1 MFPARST
8 RYAAVTST
16 PTATGRRGGPGKRGG
31 SGGPGLT
38 DSNSLTIQTVETFG
52 EALPGDKHPRPPPT
66 AADRLGFVGN
76 DCSCGPRMKPP
87 ATHPRDCLRYGRP
100 NWVRGL
106 SHGGRVAGWGLLL
119 GAAATVAAAA
129 TQPGIADLVCRAGA
143 TAGGAC
149 LLFGAWR
156 LSKSDP
162 AGSTPASD
170 ASVRWTLRILLA
182 AGVAGA
188 AFHLAK
194 ATALVAPD
202 AFPALVVIAGAA
214 DVAGRSMLLVFLRR
228 VAARVPDGAL
238 AQRLLRILPPY
249 AIAAVAASTTGA
261 LASGPIASRLGLAA
275 AIASA
280 LATLAVVYHLRR
292 LRRCVEI
299 QADYAQG
306 IWSSTHGAPGTQ
318 AARPAAPPLAA

>member
-1 MFPARST
+1 
-8 RYAAVTST
+8 
-16 PTATGRRGGPGKRGG
+16 
-31 SGGPGLT
+31 
-38 DSNSLTIQTVETFG
+38 
-52 EALPGDKHPRPPPT
+52 
-66 AADRLGFVGN
+66 
-76 DCSCGPRMKPP
+76 MKPQ

-100 NWVRGL
+100 DWVRGL

-119 GAAATVAAAA
+119 GTAATVAGAA
-129 TQPGIADLVCRAGA
+129 TQPGMADLVCRAGA

-156 LSKSDP
+156 LSRRDP

-188 AFHLAK
+188 AFHFTK

-202 AFPALVVIAGAA
+202 LLPALVVIAGAA

-228 VAARVPDGAL
+228 VAARVPDAAL
-238 AQRLLRILPPY
+238 ASRLVRILPPY
-249 AIAAVAASTTGA
+249 AIVTVAAATTGA
-261 LASGPIASRLGLAA
+261 LAGGQLGSRLGLAA

-280 LATLAVVYHLRR
+280 VATLVAVYHLRR
-292 LRRCVEI
+292 LRRCIDI
-299 QADYAQG
+299 QADYAHG
-306 IWSSTHGAPGTQ
+306 IWSSTHGAPSAHG
-318 AARPAAPPLAA
+318 ARPEAPPLAA